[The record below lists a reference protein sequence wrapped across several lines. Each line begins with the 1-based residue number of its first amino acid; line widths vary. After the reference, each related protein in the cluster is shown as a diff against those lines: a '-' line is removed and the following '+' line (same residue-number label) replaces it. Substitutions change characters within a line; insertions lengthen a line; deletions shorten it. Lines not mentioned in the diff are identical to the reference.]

1 MCLTPET
8 PEAPIFF
15 KIFAIIVGQP
25 TTQSL
30 TALNKAILAVLL
42 NILYGENIIPN
53 TIAMELSKNALI
65 LNVMETG
72 IDQYQNQKLKKLK
85 LELEQLELICISN
98 LAYPFN
104 TSKRIFIK
112 KTKGKME
119 FKIE

>member
-1 MCLTPET
+1 ML
-8 PEAPIFF
+8 
-15 KIFAIIVGQP
+15 KI
-25 TTQSL
+25 
-30 TALNKAILAVLL
+30 
-42 NILYGENIIPN
+42 YIIPN

-98 LAYPFN
+98 LAYPLKLI
-104 TSKRIFIK
+104 TIGGTAKRIFIK